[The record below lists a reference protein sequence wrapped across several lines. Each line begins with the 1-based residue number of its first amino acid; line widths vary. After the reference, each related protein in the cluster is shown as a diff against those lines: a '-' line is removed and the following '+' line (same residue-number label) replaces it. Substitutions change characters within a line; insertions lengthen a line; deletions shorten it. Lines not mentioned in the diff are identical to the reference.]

1 LPGYRLW
8 EWVRHHTT
16 AVLSTIVD
24 YAVMI
29 ACVELAHLSPVP
41 ATAIGATVGAVTNF
55 LINRSFTYLR
65 ATDRRVP
72 RQLGRFVFVSAMS
85 LVLNT
90 GGEHL
95 FHYVIGL
102 QYLVA
107 RVIVSTIVSNA
118 WNYPMLRFFVFSTK
132 PPEGA

>member
-72 RQLGRFVFVSAMS
+72 RQVGRYVFVSAMS
-85 LVLNT
+85 LALNT

-102 QYLVA
+102 QYFVA

-132 PPEGA
+132 PPERA